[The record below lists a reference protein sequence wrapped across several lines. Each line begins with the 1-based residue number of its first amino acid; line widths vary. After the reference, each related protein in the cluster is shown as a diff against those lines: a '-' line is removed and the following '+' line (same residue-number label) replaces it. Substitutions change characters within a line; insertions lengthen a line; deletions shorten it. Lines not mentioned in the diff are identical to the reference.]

1 MAFSVCHWIK
11 NVLRFQN
18 KVYNKKPSQLTF
30 DFSLM
35 STNIGF
41 RSLLHLYIYIFGVI
55 HNIYRERN
63 LVLPCKKNG
72 HMCTHKKANNDLIWC
87 CARYGKIWKKIPFF
101 KAEWHFIPADLSS
114 RCHPQFFHPLIFHPQ
129 ILNII
134 SWFWHTWFI
143 VPPHSM

>member
-35 STNIGF
+35 STKIRF
-41 RSLLHLYIYIFGVI
+41 SIRYHLYIYIFGVI

-87 CARYGKIWKKIPFF
+87 CARYGKIWKKNSLFQGWVALYPRR
-101 KAEWHFIPADLSS
+101 FIPALSS
-114 RCHPQFFHPLIFHPQ
+114 PIFSSPDSISSPDSEHNFM
-129 ILNII
+129 ILT
-134 SWFWHTWFI
+134 HM
-143 VPPHSM
+143 VHRPPT